1 MYSCYFMPGA
11 ANQAGDA
18 GSSRES
24 GLTLGFQGSMNT
36 HCGTLL
42 LVPQ

>member
-1 MYSCYFMPGA
+1 MYSCYFMPDA

-18 GSSRES
+18 GYSREP
-24 GLTLGFQGSMNT
+24 GLTSGFQGSVNA